1 MGYENQLGQKDIVNQ
16 MQTGFSYTNSGLERA
31 ASNLGFQMS

>member
-16 MQTGFSYTNSGLERA
+16 MQTGFS
-31 ASNLGFQMS
+31 